1 MYRLFF
7 EPIIGSP
14 GDRLHV
20 LVRALSVNTGALYSK
35 QFLDWTE
42 LEVALEPVL
51 VGGLH
56 PKDIQLKSLRNSL
69 SGGKPCELGGI
80 AGAPYCVDEAT
91 IEKLGLVLRV
101 VKLANLLSP
110 PARG

>member
-101 VKLANLLSP
+101 VKLA
-110 PARG
+110 G